1 MDYKGY
7 VIHHNTNRD
16 VCAVISGDKV
26 LAVVGTIAAAK
37 RLVDSYSTSYDDDDD
52 FSAGRDDT
60 AWADFQHSEFDY

>member
-37 RLVDSYSTSYDDDDD
+37 RLVDRYRTSYDDDDE
-52 FSAGRDDT
+52 FSDGRDDT